1 VSASALLAL
10 NLAEARDGLARRL
23 FSARELTSAYND
35 AVAEAKLLNAYI
47 TPTPERALAMADAAD
62 QRLARGEALPLDG
75 IPVAVKDL
83 FCTKGVLTTAGSH
96 ILDGF
101 HPPYESTVTDKLW
114 QAGAVMLGKANLD
127 EFAMGSSNTTSR
139 YGPVENPWRRSGDN
153 RPLVPGGSS
162 GGSAAAVAARA
173 ALAATG
179 TDTGG
184 SIRQPA
190 SLCGIVG
197 LKPTYGRCSRW
208 GVVAYASS
216 LDHPGPMGR
225 TVRDVAI
232 LLRAMAGHDPR
243 DSTSAP
249 VPVPDFEAALGGDIA
264 GLRVGI
270 PTEYRA
276 DGMPDEIEVLWQ
288 QGVEWLRASG
298 AEPVEISL
306 PMTRYAL
313 PAYYIVALAEASSNL
328 ARYDGVR
335 FGLRVAGDSLEE
347 MYELTR
353 AAGFGA
359 EVRRRVLIGTYVLS
373 AGYYDAY
380 YLKAQR
386 VRALIVRDF
395 ARAFERVDC
404 ILTPTAPSAA
414 FPIGE
419 KSGDPIE
426 MYLNDVFTV
435 PANLAGVP
443 AASVPA
449 GLTGDGLPL
458 GLQITGRAFEEETVL
473 RVAEVLERAAQF
485 RHLPAFVAGGGS

>member
-1 VSASALLAL
+1 MTDLSLLAL
-10 NLAEARDGLARRL
+10 SLAEARDGLTGRK
-23 FSARELTSAYND
+23 FSARELAIVYNE
-35 AVAEAKLLNAYI
+35 AVAEAQPLNAYI

-75 IPVAVKDL
+75 IPIAVKDL
-83 FCTKGVLTTAGSH
+83 FCTKDVLTTAGSH

-114 QAGAVMLGKANLD
+114 RAGAVILGKTNLD
-127 EFAMGSSNTTSR
+127 EFAMGSSSTTSW

-173 ALAATG
+173 ALVAIG

-190 SLCGIVG
+190 SFCGIVG

-208 GVVAYASS
+208 GVVAFASS

-225 TVRDVAI
+225 TVHDIAI
-232 LLRAMAGHDPR
+232 LLSTIAGHDPK

-249 VPVPDFEAALGGDIA
+249 VPVTDFERALSGDIR
-264 GLRVGI
+264 GLRIGV
-270 PTEYRA
+270 PKEYRV
-276 DGMPDEIEVLWQ
+276 DGMPQEIEALWER
-288 QGVEWLRASG
+288 GVGWLRAAG
-298 AEPVEISL
+298 ANPVEISL
-306 PMTRYAL
+306 PMTKYAL
-313 PAYYIVALAEASSNL
+313 PAYYIIAPAEASSNL

-335 FGLRVAGDSLEE
+335 FGLRVEGDSLDDL
-347 MYELTR
+347 YELTR
-353 AAGFGA
+353 AAGFGG

-380 YLKAQR
+380 YLKALK
-386 VRALIVRDF
+386 VRTLIARDF
-395 ARAFERVDC
+395 ASAFERVDC

-414 FPIGE
+414 FAIGE
-419 KSGDPIE
+419 RNDDPIT

-435 PANLAGVP
+435 PANLAGLP
-443 AASVPA
+443 AISVPA
-449 GLTGDGLPL
+449 GLSGDGLPL
-458 GLQITGRAFEEETVL
+458 GLQVTGRAFDEETVL
-473 RVAEVLERAAQF
+473 RVAEVLESAASL
-485 RHLPAFVAGGGS
+485 RHLPNFVAGSR

>member
-1 VSASALLAL
+1 VSDRSLLEL
-10 NLAEARDGLARRL
+10 NLAEARDGLARRM
-23 FSARELTSAYND
+23 FSARELTAAYND
-35 AVAEAKLLNAYI
+35 AVAEAKPLNAYI
-47 TPTPERALAMADAAD
+47 TPTPERALTMADAAD
-62 QRLARGEALPLDG
+62 ERLARGKALLLDG

-83 FCTKGVLTTAGSH
+83 FCTKDIQTTAGSH

-101 HPPYESTVTDKLW
+101 RPPYESTITDKLW
-114 QAGAVMLGKANLD
+114 QAGAVMIGKANLD
-127 EFAMGSSNTTSR
+127 EFAMGSSSTTSW
-139 YGPVENPWRRSGDN
+139 YGPVESPWRRPGDN
-153 RPLVPGGSS
+153 RPLVAGGSS

-173 ALAATG
+173 ALAAIG

-190 SLCGIVG
+190 SFCGIVG

-232 LLRAMAGHDPR
+232 MLRAMAGHDPR
-243 DSTSAP
+243 DSTSAAL
-249 VPVPDFEAALGGDIA
+249 PVPDFAAALTGDIR
-264 GLRVGI
+264 GLRIGI
-270 PTEYRA
+270 PREYSV
-276 DGMPDEIEVLWQ
+276 DGMPGEIAALWQ
-288 QGVEWLRASG
+288 QGVEWLRAAG

-306 PMTRYAL
+306 PMTKYAL
-313 PAYYIVALAEASSNL
+313 ATYYIIAPAEASSNL

-335 FGLRVAGDSLEE
+335 FGLRIEGDSLEE

-386 VRALIVRDF
+386 VRSLIARDF
-395 ARAFERVDC
+395 AGAFERVDC

-414 FPIGE
+414 FAIGD
-419 KSGDPIE
+419 KSDDPIA

-435 PANLAGVP
+435 PANLAGLP
-443 AASVPA
+443 AISVPA
-449 GLTGDGLPL
+449 GLSADGLPL
-458 GLQITGRAFEEETVL
+458 GLQITGRAFDEETVL
-473 RVAEVLERAAQF
+473 RVAEVLESAARF
-485 RHLPAFVAGGGS
+485 RHLPGFVAGGGG

>member
-1 VSASALLAL
+1 
-10 NLAEARDGLARRL
+10 
-23 FSARELTSAYND
+23 
-35 AVAEAKLLNAYI
+35 
-47 TPTPERALAMADAAD
+47 
-62 QRLARGEALPLDG
+62 
-75 IPVAVKDL
+75 
-83 FCTKGVLTTAGSH
+83 
-96 ILDGF
+96 
-101 HPPYESTVTDKLW
+101 VTDKLW

-127 EFAMGSSNTTSR
+127 QFAMGSSNTTSC

-190 SLCGIVG
+190 SFCGIVG

-208 GVVAYASS
+208 GVIAYASS

-249 VPVPDFEAALGGDIA
+249 VPVPDFEAVLGGDIA

-270 PTEYRA
+270 PREYRV

-386 VRALIVRDF
+386 VRALIARDF

-414 FPIGE
+414 FAIGE

-458 GLQITGRAFEEETVL
+458 GLQITGRAFDEETVL